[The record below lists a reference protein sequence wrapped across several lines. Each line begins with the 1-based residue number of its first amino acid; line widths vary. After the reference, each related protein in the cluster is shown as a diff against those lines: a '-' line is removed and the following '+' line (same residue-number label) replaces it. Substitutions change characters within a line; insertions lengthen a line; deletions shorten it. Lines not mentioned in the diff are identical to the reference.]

1 MTYKYTYK
9 IKSEWNIMRYLV
21 TGVAGF
27 IGFHVARRLVE
38 LGNDVI
44 GIDNMSDYY
53 DVSLKRDRLKE
64 LGDKIAF
71 IEGDISDYELMDKIF
86 RENQIDRI
94 IHLAAQ
100 AGVRYSLENPFE
112 YEKSNNLGTLTIFE
126 MSKKYDVKN
135 VVYSSSSSVYGGN
148 EKIPFSVEDDVSNQ
162 VSIYAATKR
171 YNELLAKTYYNLYGI
186 NSTGLRFFT
195 VYGSWGRPDM
205 SYFKFLDKLNRG
217 KEIQIYNN
225 GDHLRDFTHISDIV
239 DGVLKASNRVK
250 GYKLYN
256 LGNNK
261 PIKLMD
267 FIEILEKVVGKTF
280 EKEYLPMQP
289 GDVHTTYA
297 DIDLTKTDLD
307 WEPTTDI
314 KTGLNEF
321 YGWYKEYY
329 K

>member
-1 MTYKYTYK
+1 
-9 IKSEWNIMRYLV
+9 MRYLV

-27 IGFHVARRLVE
+27 IGFHTAKKLAE
-38 LGNDVI
+38 LGNEVI

-53 DVSLKRDRLKE
+53 DVSLKEARLRV
-64 LGDKIAF
+64 LGKQVTF
-71 IEGDISDYELMDKIF
+71 IEGDVSDYELIDGVCS
-86 RENQIDRI
+86 ENQIDRI
-94 IHLAAQ
+94 IHLGAQ

-112 YEKSNNLGTLTIFE
+112 YEKSNSLGTLTIFE
-126 MSKKYDVKN
+126 LAKKHGIKN
-135 VVYSSSSSVYGGN
+135 VVYASSSSIYGGN

-205 SYFKFLDKLNRG
+205 SYFKFVDKLNRG
-217 KEIQIYNN
+217 EKIQVYNN
-225 GDHLRDFTHISDIV
+225 GNHLRDFTHISDIV
-239 DGVLKASNRVK
+239 EGVLKASDKVK
-250 GYKLYN
+250 GYNLYN

-267 FIEILEKVVGKTF
+267 FIEVLERIVGKEF
-280 EKEYLPMQP
+280 DKEYLPMQP

-297 DIDLTKTDLD
+297 DIELTKVDLN

-314 KTGLNEF
+314 ETGLREF
-321 YGWYKEYY
+321 YSWYKNYY

>member
-1 MTYKYTYK
+1 
-9 IKSEWNIMRYLV
+9 MRYLV

-44 GIDNMSDYY
+44 GIDNISDYY

>member
-1 MTYKYTYK
+1 
-9 IKSEWNIMRYLV
+9 MRYLV